1 MTLSLR
7 FKSLVVCS
15 MVCSIIGVL
24 TSPAALGAELHPLW
38 ELGAG
43 AAVLTLPDYRGADE
57 QRGYIF
63 PIPYVVYRG
72 EVLQVDREKVRGLF
86 FKTPRLELDVSMSG
100 SVPVKSGDNKAR
112 AGMPDLDP
120 TLEIGPQLNVSLWH
134 KGNTKLILQLPL
146 RAVIAVGSHG
156 VHDAGL
162 LSNPIL
168 NLDVKDV
175 GWGGGWNLGLS
186 GGPLWADSKY
196 HQYFY
201 GVDPT
206 FAKAERPAFDA
217 PGGYSG
223 TQFTVSLSKRFHR
236 TWVGAFVRAYDLHGV
251 AFEDSPLLKRR
262 SSFMA
267 GFGVSYIFAQ
277 SKKRVL
283 SED

>member
-1 MTLSLR
+1 MTSSLGFR
-7 FKSLVVCS
+7 FFIARSIVGSLVP
-15 MVCSIIGVL
+15 L
-24 TSPAALGAELHPLW
+24 TALAAGLHPLW

-43 AAVLTLPDYRGADE
+43 AAMLTLPDYRGSDE
-57 QRGYIF
+57 QRGYVF
-63 PIPYVVYRG
+63 PIPYFVYHG

-86 FKTPRLELDVSMSG
+86 FKTPRLELDVSVSG
-100 SVPVKSGDNKAR
+100 SVPVKSDKNRAR

-120 TLEIGPQLNVSLWH
+120 TIELGPQMNIMLGQ
-134 KGNTKLILQLPL
+134 KGRTKLTLQLPL

-156 VHDAGL
+156 LRNAGL

-168 NLDVKDV
+168 NLDIKDF
-175 GWGGGWNLGLS
+175 GWGAGWASGWNLGLS

-196 HQYFY
+196 HQHFY
-201 GVDPT
+201 GVDPA
-206 FAKAERPAFDA
+206 FATPQRPAYDA

-251 AFEDSPLLKRR
+251 AFEDSPLLKKNTA
-262 SSFMA
+262 FMA

-277 SKKRVL
+277 SSKRVL

>member
-1 MTLSLR
+1 
-7 FKSLVVCS
+7 
-15 MVCSIIGVL
+15 MVCSIIGGLAPL
-24 TSPAALGAELHPLW
+24 TALGAGLHPLW

-43 AAVLTLPDYRGADE
+43 AAVLTIPDYRGADE
-57 QRGYIF
+57 RRAYVF
-63 PIPYVVYRG
+63 PIPYIIYRG

-86 FKTPRLELDVSMSG
+86 FKTPRLELDVSVSG

-134 KGNTKLILQLPL
+134 KGNTKLTLQLPL
-146 RAVIAVGSHG
+146 RSVIAVSSDGLRN
-156 VHDAGL
+156 AGL

-168 NLDVKDV
+168 NLDIKDV

-201 GVDPT
+201 GVDPA
-206 FAKAERPAFDA
+206 FATAERPAFDA

-236 TWVGAFVRAYDLHGV
+236 TWVGAFARAYDLHGV